1 MATQSSEVK
10 DLLKI
15 GDLAALS
22 GLSVKTIRYYDDLGL
37 LKVAG
42 RSQGNFRLF
51 EPQALAR
58 LVFIRQ
64 LQSLGLSLQEIG
76 ECLAVYDRGELPC
89 QDIKSKLESH
99 IRQIDQQVAGL
110 LALRQN
116 LTEILADWN
125 PAPTGG
131 GRCPNLS
138 NMMD

>member
-64 LQSLGLSLQEIG
+64 LQSLGLSL
-76 ECLAVYDRGELPC
+76 
-89 QDIKSKLESH
+89 
-99 IRQIDQQVAGL
+99 
-110 LALRQN
+110 
-116 LTEILADWN
+116 
-125 PAPTGG
+125 
-131 GRCPNLS
+131 
-138 NMMD
+138 